1 MSWGNKILL
10 VFILFAG
17 MISYMVYRCMKLP
30 VDLVSDQYYK
40 DELAY
45 QQVIDGM
52 KRANALSGR
61 VELLPGNGDSLSL
74 TMPAGMEGK
83 DLRGN
88 IVFYCASDAARDRTM
103 ALIVDDRGHQ
113 TIPPGTILPGH
124 YQIKVGWVAGGL
136 NYYSEQDLD
145 LH

>member
-1 MSWGNKILL
+1 
-10 VFILFAG
+10 
-17 MISYMVYRCMKLP
+17 MISYMVYRCVRLP

-52 KRANALSGR
+52 NRANALSGR
-61 VELLPGNGDSLSL
+61 VSLTPGQQGLSL
-74 TMPAGMEGK
+74 TMPDEMHGRPLK
-83 DLRGN
+83 GN

-103 ALIVDDRGHQ
+103 PLAVDDFGRM
-113 TIPPGTILPGH
+113 TIAPGTVLPGH
-124 YQIKVGWVAGGL
+124 YQIKVGWVTGGL
-136 NYYSEQDLD
+136 NYYSEQDLE

>member
-61 VELLPGNGDSLSL
+61 VAWMPAGNGSLTL
-74 TMPAGMEGK
+74 TMPAGMQGK
-83 DLRGN
+83 GLRGN

-103 ALIVDDRGHQ
+103 ALALDDRGQQ
-113 TIPPGTILPGH
+113 TIPPGAVLPGH
-124 YQIKVGWVAGGL
+124 YQIKVGWVAGNL